1 MRDALRF
8 RCLLVLVIG
17 LMLLGPGALGQKRA
31 ITPDDYDKWES
42 LGGGTLSPDGN
53 WLVYS
58 VSPVEGDGT
67 LFIKNLDTKEVK
79 EVLVGS
85 GAVFSDDSQWVA
97 YRVGVPEDE
106 AEKLREQKKP
116 VPSKVKLWNLGT
128 DEEVELSGA
137 RSFRFAEG
145 SQAMILQMSGK
156 NIVIRDLE
164 SGMSLTVGNVSTYSI
179 NDKGDRL
186 AYVVDAADKAGNGVT
201 LVDLN
206 NFAFKVLDSDTVD
219 FKSMVWHEDGEALAY
234 LKSFEDEGF
243 EEANHKVVVFK
254 DIYGRQDKYEFD
266 PTADRNFPRGMR
278 IADEGGLRW
287 SDDLGSMFFGIKEWT
302 RKEESGGEEGGRAI
316 REVKG
321 EQAAAKKKEPEKLPD
336 MDIWHWKDDPL
347 QPRQKLNYS
356 RDERFTYL
364 SVWHIDQGKFVQL
377 AIGDQKQV
385 SLSGD
390 QKHAYATDITPYQ
403 PAFRLT
409 MGDYYIIDTRTGE
422 RKMILKEFTGGLQ
435 ASPGGKYYLY
445 FKDNHWWVYDIA
457 ADRHRN
463 LTRRIETDFWNTR
476 DDHPRY
482 IKPSWGSGGWLK
494 DDAGVL
500 LYDEYDVWRVDA
512 DGGGG
517 QRLTDG
523 TEDDIQLRV
532 QRINVEEDYIDLDEP
547 LFLRAYGDKTKKT
560 GYYRRLPGG
569 EVEQLVFEDM
579 SISGLAQAKE
589 ADRYTYR
596 AMSYVK
602 SPNLFLV
609 DGDFEDAVQQTDT
622 NKQQEDFLWGKTEL
636 IDYVNADGKPLQ
648 GALYY
653 PAGYEEGQ
661 KYPMLIYIYEIVSNG
676 IHRYVAPSAKSSYN
690 TTNYV
695 SQGYFV
701 FMPDIIYKTNHPGES
716 AVDCVV
722 PAVREVIKTG
732 MIDEKQIGIMGH
744 SWGAYQTAFIIT
756 QTDLFSAA
764 VAGAPL
770 TDMISMSLEIYWNSG
785 SGNQVIF
792 ETSQGRLIKPFYEI
806 MDEFIANSPIFQA
819 ANIQTPLLVTFGDQD
834 GAVDWHQGIEMYSTM
849 RRMEKEMIM
858 LVYAGE
864 NHSVRKEENRLD
876 YTKKINEF
884 FDHHLKGKPAP
895 KWIAEGVS
903 YQERMKK
910 EKKIKK

>member
-8 RCLLVLVIG
+8 RSFLVLVIG
-17 LMLLGPGALGQKRA
+17 SMLLGQGALGQKQA
-31 ITPDDYDKWES
+31 ITPEDYDKWES

-58 VSPVEGDGT
+58 ISPVEGDGT
-67 LFIKNLDTKEVK
+67 LFIKNLDTEEVK

-106 AEKLREQKKP
+106 AEKLREQDKP
-116 VPSKVKLWNLGT
+116 TPSKVKLWNLAA

-145 SQAMILQMSGK
+145 SQTMILQMSGK
-156 NIVIRDLE
+156 NIVIRNLE

-186 AYVVDAADKAGNGVT
+186 AYVVDAADKAGNGVM

-219 FKSMVWHEDGEALAY
+219 FKSMVWDEDGEALAY

-243 EEANHKVVVFK
+243 EEANHKVVVIK
-254 DIYGRQDKYEFD
+254 DIYGQQEREVFD

-278 IADEGGLRW
+278 IADEGSLRW

-302 RKEESGGEEGGRAI
+302 RKEESSGAKAI
-316 REVKG
+316 QEVKG
-321 EQAAAKKKEPEKLPD
+321 DAAAEKKKDPEKLPD

-364 SVWHIDQGKFVQL
+364 SVWHIDEGKFVQL
-377 AIGDQKQV
+377 AMGDQKQV

-409 MGDYYIIDTRTGE
+409 MGDYYIIDTMTGE

-435 ASPGGKYYLY
+435 ASPGGRYYLY
-445 FKDNHWWVYDIA
+445 FKDSHWWVYDIE

-463 LTRRIETDFWNTR
+463 LTRRVEIDFWNTR

-500 LYDEYDVWRVDA
+500 VYDEYDVWRLDA
-512 DGGGG
+512 DGRGGE
-517 QRLTDG
+517 RLTNG
-523 TEDDIQLRV
+523 ALGDIQLRV
-532 QRINVEEDYIDLDEP
+532 QRIDYEEDYIDLDEP
-547 LFLRAYGDKTKKT
+547 MFLRAYGDKTKKT
-560 GYYRRLPGG
+560 GYFQRSPNG
-569 EVEQLVFEDM
+569 EVEKLVFEDM
-579 SISGLAQAKE
+579 SISGLAKAKE

-636 IDYVNADGKPLQ
+636 IDYINADGKPLQ

-653 PAGYEEGQ
+653 PAGYEEGK

-701 FMPDIIYKTNHPGES
+701 FMPDIIYKINHPGES

-792 ETSQGRLIKPFYEI
+792 ETSQGRLIKPYWEI
-806 MDEFIANSPIFQA
+806 LDEFIANSPIFQA
-819 ANIQTPLLVTFGDQD
+819 SNIQTPLLVTFGDKD

-864 NHSVRKEENRLD
+864 NHSVRKEENQLD
-876 YTKKINEF
+876 YTRKINEF